1 MHTHSSGV
9 LPNFPNTS
17 WISVIIFHLLLG
29 EALSMLSGRR
39 RLTLYCTSVL
49 LSIPGDQ
56 SSYWPV
62 CETSSRQWRTTQQ
75 NSWRRGSH
83 PRLKRLET
91 CVLWWS
97 PGLWFQQH
105 IFSQLSIS
113 ASLQTEI
120 PRRTLRLRTWT
131 AMPKNSIWQGK
142 IRRTL
147 YSRRGHVPSPLG
159 ENTVVVFIVQSNL
172 FGHFGVA

>member
-29 EALSMLSGRR
+29 EALSMLSGK
-39 RLTLYCTSVL
+39 RLSTLYYSSVL

-56 SSYWPV
+56 SSYWPR

-75 NSWRRGSH
+75 NNWRRGSH

-91 CVLWWS
+91 GFYGGHRGCD
-97 PGLWFQQH
+97 
-105 IFSQLSIS
+105 FSS
-113 ASLQTEI
+113 T
-120 PRRTLRLRTWT
+120 
-131 AMPKNSIWQGK
+131 
-142 IRRTL
+142 
-147 YSRRGHVPSPLG
+147 YSRSSLFPQAFKQKSHVEPSVLEPELPCPRIRYG
-159 ENTVVVFIVQSNL
+159 REKSTELNTRVEITFLPPWVKTL
-172 FGHFGVA
+172 